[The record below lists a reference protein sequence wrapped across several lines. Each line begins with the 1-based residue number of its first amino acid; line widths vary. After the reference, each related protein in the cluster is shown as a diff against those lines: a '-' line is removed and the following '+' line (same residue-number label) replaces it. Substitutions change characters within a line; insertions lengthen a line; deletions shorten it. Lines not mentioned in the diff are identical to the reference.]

1 MEIEMTES
9 NIRLDYTL
17 LKRKLFDKYYSK
29 MNDMQKRAVYTVNG
43 PLLILAGAGSGKT
56 TVLVNRIT
64 HILRYGNAYFSDYVP
79 PETDIYTLKA
89 MEAALSISDR
99 EMLGE
104 FLERFA
110 EAPPP
115 AWSVLAITFT
125 NKAANEI
132 KARLTAS
139 LGDENEA
146 SLEVWAGTFH
156 SVCMRI
162 IRRYGSIA
170 GFDPS
175 CGIADTDDAKKLI
188 ADCMKKLDIDTKN
201 LPVKT
206 VMSYIS
212 RAKDK
217 LITPEEF
224 AAGIGEDFKLKQVS
238 QIYSM
243 YAARLRESNLL
254 DFDDIIMQTVLLLRG
269 SEELRTKLQG
279 RFRYVCVDEFQ
290 DTNEAQLELTRLLS
304 GGHGNVMVV
313 GDDDQSIYRFRGA
326 TIENILSFDSL
337 FENVEVIK
345 LEQNYRSTKTILNA
359 ANGVISKNEGRRG
372 KKLWTE
378 GDEGEPI
385 SLVKLRSQT
394 DEARFICDTVA
405 DGVRD
410 DGRQYRDFAV
420 LYRTNAQSRAIE
432 QAFAKSGIP
441 YRLLGGTRFFDRME
455 VRDIIAYLCV
465 INNPLDSV
473 HLRRIVNVPKRGIG
487 DTSTAKAEM
496 LASSEGISL
505 LELMRNASRYPAVS
519 SAAKKMQS
527 FAELIDVLREAAAT
541 LTPSAL
547 IKKVIT
553 ATGYEEMLKSLGDE
567 GVDRL
572 DNLGE
577 LVSTAG
583 TYEENTEVP
592 SLSEFLEDVALVS
605 DVDKYDET
613 ADAVVLM
620 TIHSAK
626 GLEFPVVLLPGMEEE
641 LFPSFRSSSDPADLE
656 EERRLAYVAI
666 TRAKEKLYMLHT
678 HERMLNGSTQY
689 HRLSRFA
696 EEIPPWLISSED
708 RSGGAGA
715 FDDGDYIGERYSGG
729 MGRQKRYGG
738 TSAANTP
745 NTAIPRTAAR
755 NGMARTGSVALGAT
769 APKPKPAVTAV
780 FGDGALVRH
789 ATFGVGRIVSSKEMG
804 GDVLY
809 VIEFEKVGTKKLMGS
824 FARLVGCEP

>member
-1 MEIEMTES
+1 MTEN
-9 NIRLDYTL
+9 NIRLEYTL

-29 MNDMQKRAVYTVNG
+29 MNDMQRQAVYTVNG

-79 PETDIYTLKA
+79 SDTDIYTVKA
-89 MEAALSISDR
+89 LEAALSISDR
-99 EMLGE
+99 EMLGD
-104 FLERFA
+104 FLERFT
-110 EAPPP
+110 EDTPP

-139 LGDENEA
+139 LGDENES

-156 SVCMRI
+156 SICMRI
-162 IRRYGSIA
+162 IRRYGDIA

-175 CGIADTDDAKKLI
+175 CGIADTDDAKRLI

-206 VMSYIS
+206 VMNHIS
-212 RAKDK
+212 RAKDR

-224 AAGIGEDFKLKQVS
+224 ASGVGDDFKLKQIS
-238 QIYSM
+238 QIYTM
-243 YAARLRESNLL
+243 YAARLKESNLL

-269 SEELRTKLQG
+269 SDELRMKLQK

-304 GGHGNVMVV
+304 GGYGNVMVV

-326 TIENILSFDSL
+326 TIENILGFDTL
-337 FENVEVIK
+337 FDNVKVVK
-345 LEQNYRSTKTILNA
+345 LEQNYRSTKTILSA

-372 KKLWTE
+372 KELWTDGAE
-378 GDEGEPI
+378 GDPV
-385 SLVKLRSQT
+385 SLVKLRNQT
-394 DEARFICDTVA
+394 EEARFICDTVS
-405 DGVRD
+405 DGIRD
-410 DGRQYRDFAV
+410 GERQYRDFAV

-441 YRLLGGTRFFDRME
+441 YRLLGGTRFFDRKE
-455 VRDIIAYLCV
+455 IRDIIAYLCV
-465 INNPLDSV
+465 INNPIDSV
-473 HLRRIVNVPKRGIG
+473 HLRRIINVPKRGIG
-487 DTSTAKAEM
+487 DTSTTNAEM
-496 LASSEGISL
+496 LASTEGISL
-505 LELMRNASRYPAVS
+505 LELMRNASRYPSVS
-519 SAAKKMQS
+519 SASKKMRA
-527 FAELIDVLREAAAT
+527 FVELIDALREAAVT

-553 ATGYEEMLKSLGDE
+553 VTGYEEMLKSLGDE
-567 GVDRL
+567 EADRL

-583 TYEENTEVP
+583 TYEENAETP
-592 SLSEFLEDVALVS
+592 TLSEFLEDVALVS
-605 DVDKYDET
+605 DVDKYDES

-626 GLEFPVVLLPGMEEE
+626 GLEFPVVFLPGMEEE

-666 TRAKEKLYMLHT
+666 TRAKEKLYLLHA

-696 EEIPPWLISSED
+696 DEIPPWLIKSED
-708 RSGGAGA
+708 RSGGTGV

-729 MGRQKRYGG
+729 MSRPKRYAG
-738 TSAANTP
+738 TATSDSLFS
-745 NTAIPRTAAR
+745 RTASQSKPR
-755 NGMARTGSVALGAT
+755 QLNVGGIGSMDT
-769 APKPKPAVTAV
+769 KSKPSPIPT
-780 FGDGALVRH
+780 FEDGAIVRH
-789 ATFGVGRIVSSKEMG
+789 ATFGVGKIVSSKKMG

-824 FARLVGCEP
+824 FARLVGYEP